1 MAGTYIKL
9 DASQV
14 QALAR
19 RLASVALSS
28 AEQTQLMAN
37 LGAEIEDQTKERF
50 ETKRDPEGNPWKDIA
65 ESTKEWYSHEFPGAE
80 PPLVREGGLRDSV
93 ESRTRGPWAV
103 LVGATK
109 EYAAVH
115 QWGWEARGIEARP
128 YLGLGPQDLAA
139 LEAKVVEFLQANWGA
154 A

>member
-1 MAGTYIKL
+1 MAGTYIKF

-19 RLASVALSS
+19 RLESMALS
-28 AEQTQLMAN
+28 ATEQPQLLAN

-50 ETKRDPEGNPWKDIA
+50 ETKRDPEGNPWKAIA
-65 ESTKEWYSHEFPGAE
+65 ESTREWYAVEFPGAE

-93 ESRTRGPWAV
+93 ESRARGPWAI

-115 QWGWEARGIEARP
+115 QWGWEERGIAERP
-128 YLGLGPQDLAA
+128 YLGLGPQNLAD
-139 LEAKVVEFLQANWGA
+139 LEAAAAEFLESNWGA